1 MGFVKVVNFCEVAQN
16 QGVNFVNFYDR
27 YVEMCSKAG
36 KSPSRVAMDIG
47 ISKSI
52 VTNWKTR
59 GSTPTDF
66 VVHKI
71 AAYFGVTTSDL
82 LGEDTKKEPITIA
95 DDRLAE
101 LVLLFTGASPE
112 RQQIAL
118 EILRAAEASRTS
130 QDAASKDK

>member
-1 MGFVKVVNFCEVAQN
+1 MGFVKVVNFCEFAQN

-82 LGEDTKKEPITIA
+82 LGEGTKKDPA
-95 DDRLAE
+95 QSAE
-101 LVLLFTGASPE
+101 SLTDGFINLYASLSPE
-112 RQQIAL
+112 QQAKV
-118 EILRAAEASRTS
+118 EAFAKFL
-130 QDAASKDK
+130 QMEGKE